1 MRSRRRLVAGLC
13 LLGVAAISSW
23 AVARTAAPSAALAG
37 LAAVAGVVTFGFALS
52 PALAGRRSRTMAA
65 GLLLVGAAV
74 VAGGSGQPTHGRVVF
89 FVVSGVVL
97 FCAAEFADRALSM
110 PRQAE
115 QRPGADHFS
124 ATWVI
129 AVAVGSAA
137 ASYAVISARGVF
149 EGGGPAALA
158 VGTAAAVL
166 VAGLAAL
173 LLRTSSRDGA

>member
-1 MRSRRRLVAGLC
+1 
-13 LLGVAAISSW
+13 
-23 AVARTAAPSAALAG
+23 
-37 LAAVAGVVTFGFALS
+37 
-52 PALAGRRSRTMAA
+52 MAA

-158 VGTAAAVL
+158 VGMKEHRRIDAAAQ
-166 VAGLAAL
+166 AL
-173 LLRTSSRDGA
+173 QLPVPDVGVGSR